1 MSDPRDLEGEMRILL
16 LDRGTADR
24 LLSGAMAPDDAPPG
38 YAGVAGLIRSCSR
51 LPLPDLTREKVTIV
65 AMAERIRS
73 RHPASPPVIG
83 RVGVR
88 RPARLKLVSVAVG
101 AMVVGTSGLA
111 FAGELPAPA
120 QRVAHKVFAS
130 VGLDIPTPDDETT
143 TEDVLGDSEGPDSIV
158 GSSAGT
164 KGEVISD
171 IAKSQTGIGGAHGAA
186 VSSEASHGHSQAGQ
200 PHGRSGEPHGQSS
213 QAESQSE
220 EPRGQSDEPHGQ
232 SGEPHGNSD
241 AEHPR

>member
-1 MSDPRDLEGEMRILL
+1 MRMLL

-24 LLSGAMAPDDAPPG
+24 LLSGTMAPDDAPPG
-38 YAGVAGLIRSCSR
+38 YAGVAGLIRSFSR

-111 FAGELPAPA
+111 LAGELPAPA
-120 QRVAHKVFAS
+120 QRIAHKVFGS
-130 VGLDIPTPDDETT
+130 VGLDVPTPDDET
-143 TEDVLGDSEGPDSIV
+143 TEDVLGDSEGPDSSV

-164 KGEVISD
+164 KGDVISGV
-171 IAKSQTGIGGAHGAA
+171 ATNHAGAGRAHGAA
-186 VSSEASHGHSQAGQ
+186 VSSDASDGHSQAGQ
-200 PHGRSGEPHGQSS
+200 PHGQSDQPHGQSGQPLGQSDQPHGQSDEPNGQSGEPHGQS
-213 QAESQSE
+213 
-220 EPRGQSDEPHGQ
+220 
-232 SGEPHGNSD
+232 D